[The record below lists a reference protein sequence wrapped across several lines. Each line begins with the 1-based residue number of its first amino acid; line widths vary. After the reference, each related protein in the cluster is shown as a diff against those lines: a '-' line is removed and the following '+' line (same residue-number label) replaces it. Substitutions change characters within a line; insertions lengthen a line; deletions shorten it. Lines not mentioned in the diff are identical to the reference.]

1 MGFELLGKPG
11 SRTSRLRRRTTLLDV
26 FHERLARI
34 ALAELEAFG
43 FCLAGGYAVHAH
55 GLVERPSEDI
65 DLFTSRAHV
74 AEFPSA
80 VQTTVRAFETNGLSV
95 TTELATD
102 EFARLWVS
110 DASERSKVELGV
122 DWRAHPPMQLAIGPV
137 LHIEDAVANKVCA
150 LFSRALV
157 RDFIDVHAIA
167 CSGQFAPPELLRLAG
182 SHDPGFDPSY
192 FAQSLRQVSKFADA
206 EFTAYRLTV
215 ERAGALRVWALR
227 WADEL
232 SDA

>member
-1 MGFELLGKPG
+1 
-11 SRTSRLRRRTTLLDV
+11 LDA

-65 DLFTSRAHV
+65 DLFTSRAHI
-74 AEFPSA
+74 AEFPMA
-80 VQTTVRAFETNGLSV
+80 VQTAVRAFEANGLSV
-95 TTELATD
+95 STELATD
-102 EFARLWVS
+102 DFARLWV
-110 DASERSKVELGV
+110 AGTSERSKVELGV
-122 DWRAHPPMQLAIGPV
+122 DWRAHPPMQLSIGPV
-137 LHIEDAVANKVCA
+137 LHVEDAVANKVCA

-167 CSGQFAPPELLRLAG
+167 CSGQFAPADLLRLAIA
-182 SHDPGFDPSY
+182 HDPGFDTAY
-192 FAQSLRQVSKFADA
+192 FAHALRQVSKFADS
-206 EFTAYRLTV
+206 EFTAYGLTV
-215 ERAGALRVWALR
+215 ERTGALRAWALR

-232 SDA
+232 SHA